1 MTYDP
6 RADGLACYE
15 LALRW
20 LAMRAGSRRAT
31 RPAEMYWIEQ
41 HGGIP

>member
-1 MTYDP
+1 MTYDW
-6 RADGLACYE
+6 RVDALACYHE
-15 LALRW
+15 ALRW

-31 RPAEMYWIEQ
+31 RPAEMYYVEQ